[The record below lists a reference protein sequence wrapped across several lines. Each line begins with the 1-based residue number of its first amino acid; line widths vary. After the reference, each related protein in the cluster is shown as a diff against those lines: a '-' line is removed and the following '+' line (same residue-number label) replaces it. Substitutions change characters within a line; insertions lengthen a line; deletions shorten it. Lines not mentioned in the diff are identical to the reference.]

1 MLPGDTITEA
11 TEKSGSGEAWD
22 STVEPVV
29 ALVKRSQ
36 VQTASGSLGG
46 EQCQC

>member
-1 MLPGDTITEA
+1 MLPGETITDA
-11 TEKSGSGEAWD
+11 TEESGSGEAWD
-22 STVEPVV
+22 SLVTPVV